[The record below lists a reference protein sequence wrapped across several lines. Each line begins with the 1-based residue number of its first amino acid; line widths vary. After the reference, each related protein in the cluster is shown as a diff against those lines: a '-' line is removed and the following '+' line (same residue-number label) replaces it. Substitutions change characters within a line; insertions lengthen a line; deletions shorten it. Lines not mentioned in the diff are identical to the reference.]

1 MGLLVYLIVLAF
13 SGLIVGALA
22 RLALPGP
29 DPMSIGMTILVG
41 IAGSFIG
48 GLVTLAITGGR
59 NAGGVIVSVA
69 AAALIVYL
77 LRRRRGGRPP
87 HPRPGAPGPPFP
99 PGFLSPPASWGPP
112 RLKTATEGREGG

>member
-1 MGLLVYLIVLAF
+1 MSVLVYLIVLAL

-29 DPMSIGMTILVG
+29 DPMSIGMTMLIG

-59 NAGGVIVSVA
+59 NAGGIVVSV
-69 AAALIVYL
+69 
-77 LRRRRGGRPP
+77 RPP
-87 HPRPGAPGPPFP
+87 R
-99 PGFLSPPASWGPP
+99 
-112 RLKTATEGREGG
+112 

>member
-48 GLVTLAITGGR
+48 GLGTLAITGGG
-59 NAGGVIVSVA
+59 NAGGVNVSGGA
-69 AAALIVYL
+69 AAPIVFL
-77 LRRRRGGRPP
+77 MRRRRGGRPP
-87 HPRPGAPGPPFP
+87 PPRPRARGPRLP
-99 PGFLSPPASWGPP
+99 PG
-112 RLKTATEGREGG
+112 